1 MKKFIKSF
9 LVLAITLTCV
19 FTFVSCGSDEE
30 EKGEMSRVT
39 VDINPSIEL
48 IVDEDQKVVSVTA
61 LNDDGSIIIAGEA
74 IVGKN
79 VEEAVN
85 LIVNISTETGYLVKG
100 EVEATTESVKISV
113 SGDSE
118 YAKKLNDK
126 LQESTNKFLENN
138 KINATVQKVN
148 AMAVDE
154 LRTLVL
160 NNSTYTE
167 EEVNAMS
174 EEDLIKALAVSRIET
189 AELVSEEMR
198 KLYFEAKEYEIS
210 FAKKEETS
218 KIIQEIGGLYT
229 VVYVGYQ
236 EALNI
241 YRGYITEF
249 EELKYNALISPES
262 DYQIALTAVREAKAK
277 YLEQKSLVASIEV
290 GDTKLE
296 VELKNLEDLY
306 KAYEQAE
313 EALVKIGELATK
325 GFDTALSYLKKAEAS
340 FADLDETLS
349 TLDVEGI
356 LQTKAEDIEKA
367 MNEVKNNYFDT
378 FEKAHAEDIEKIN
391 QALITKKEE
400 LKASINQK

>member
-1 MKKFIKSF
+1 MKKIIKSF
-9 LVLAITLTCV
+9 LVLVVTLTCV
-19 FTFVSCGSDEE
+19 ITLASCGEKE

-48 IVDEDQKVVSVTA
+48 IVDEEQKVVAVSA

-74 IVGKN
+74 IVGKS
-79 VEEAVN
+79 VEDAVN
-85 LIVNISTETGYLVKG
+85 LIVNVSTETGYLVKG
-100 EVEATTESVKISV
+100 EVEATADTVKISV

-126 LQESTNKFLENN
+126 LQESTNKFLEKNG
-138 KINATVQKVN
+138 INATAEKVN
-148 AMAVDE
+148 AMAVEE

-189 AELVSEEMR
+189 AELVSEEMK

-210 FAKKEETS
+210 FAQKEETA
-218 KIIQEIGGLYT
+218 KIIQEIGGGFALIYSGYKQALDLYR
-229 VVYVGYQ
+229 Q
-236 EALNI
+236 K
-241 YRGYITEF
+241 ITEF
-249 EELKYNALISPES
+249 EELKYNVLISPES
-262 DYQIALTAVREAKAK
+262 DYQKALVAVRDAKAK
-277 YLEQKSLVASIEV
+277 YLEQKALVASIEV
-290 GDTKLE
+290 GDAKFE

-306 KAYEQAE
+306 EVYEKAEL
-313 EALVKIGELATK
+313 ALVQVGELATK
-325 GFDTALSYLKKAEAS
+325 GFDTALTYLKRAEETFTS
-340 FADLDETLS
+340 LDETLS

-356 LQTKAEDIEKA
+356 LQAKAVEIEKA
-367 MNEVKNNYFDT
+367 MNEVKDNYFET

-391 QALITKKEE
+391 AALAAKKEE